1 MKICKRCFVSGV
13 VQGVSFRYYTR
24 REALNLG
31 LSGWAHNLRDGR
43 VDVLA
48 CGEKAAVEELCRWL
62 SQGPALAQVTHVD
75 CRIVDGSD
83 CPKNDFEIG

>member
-1 MKICKRCFVSGV
+1 MKTCKRCFVSGV

-24 REALNLG
+24 REALRLG
-31 LSGWAHNLRDGR
+31 LSGWARNLSDGR

-48 CGEKAAVEELCRWL
+48 CGEKSAVEELCAWL
-62 SQGPALAQVTHVD
+62 NRGPALAQVTEVN
-75 CRIVDGSD
+75 CRSSEGTE

>member
-1 MKICKRCFVSGV
+1 MKICKRCFISGL

-31 LSGWAHNLRDGR
+31 LSGWARNLPDGR

-48 CGEKAAVEELCRWL
+48 CGEKTAVEELCRWL
-62 SQGPALAQVTHVD
+62 NQGPALAQVTNVD
-75 CRIVDGSD
+75 CRVANSAEYPDNG
-83 CPKNDFEIG
+83 FEIG

>member
-1 MKICKRCFVSGV
+1 MKICKRCFVSGL

-31 LSGWAHNLRDGR
+31 LSGWARNLRDGR

-48 CGEKAAVEELCRWL
+48 CGEKTAVEELCRWL
-62 SQGPALAQVTHVD
+62 NQGPALAQVTNLECHTAD
-75 CRIVDGSD
+75 SRE

>member
-1 MKICKRCFVSGV
+1 MKICKRCFISGL

-31 LSGWAHNLRDGR
+31 LLGWARNLRDGR

-62 SQGPALAQVTHVD
+62 NQGPAMAQVTHVE
-75 CRIVDGSD
+75 CHVVDNAE
-83 CPKNDFEIG
+83 CPKKGFEIG